1 MLSLRGP
8 EFESGDGRLPPIR
21 QEDDPLFQRK
31 DYRENEY
38 IRSESRLSINSP
50 ERFVKY
56 LHINTKFLTSF
67 VFSDSLRSSLRAAH
81 LPSIDTDR
89 EDSAG

>member
-38 IRSESRLSINSP
+38 MRSESRLSINSP

-56 LHINTKFLTSF
+56 
-67 VFSDSLRSSLRAAH
+67 
-81 LPSIDTDR
+81 
-89 EDSAG
+89 

>member
-38 IRSESRLSINSP
+38 MRSESRLSINSP
-50 ERFVKY
+50 ERFVKTR
-56 LHINTKFLTSF
+56 LSASRSSSVGPEDCFFIFH
-67 VFSDSLRSSLRAAH
+67 LRSKKQCL
-81 LPSIDTDR
+81 
-89 EDSAG
+89 

>member
-21 QEDDPLFQRK
+21 HDDDPLFQRK

-38 IRSESRLSINSP
+38 MRSESRLSIYSP
-50 ERFVKY
+50 ERLVITFTY
-56 LHINTKFLTSF
+56 FLY
-67 VFSDSLRSSLRAAH
+67 
-81 LPSIDTDR
+81 
-89 EDSAG
+89 

>member
-38 IRSESRLSINSP
+38 MRSESRLSINSP
-50 ERFVKY
+50 ERFVNKQKG
-56 LHINTKFLTSF
+56 LKVAKEVL
-67 VFSDSLRSSLRAAH
+67 AA
-81 LPSIDTDR
+81 DR
-89 EDSAG
+89 FNGR